1 MQSKLTIGMDIGKAQ
16 VVVACHESAF
26 AVLKM
31 ANAVPVLRRW
41 LATLPAGS
49 RLGLEATGGYH
60 EPVAELAHSLGFT
73 VYILNPKDVHHYA
86 RALGARGKTD
96 WLDAQVI
103 AAYVAEHN
111 ARLHAFVPLSADEKL
126 LRELARRRATL
137 VNAKS
142 MLQQSLRVLP
152 GFEREGRELLR
163 AMGSFADRLER
174 KLAEIA
180 ARSSE
185 RAALVKRLQTIDGV
199 GTLTSIR
206 CATLFTRVP
215 LHRSDAAV
223 AFFGLD
229 PRPHDSGQ
237 HRGRRRLS
245 KRGPSEDR
253 RLLYNAAMSA
263 IRTPTWRPLYQH
275 LRNRG
280 LASTEAI
287 IIIARRMVRIAFA
300 MYQNHSD
307 FNPRLVP
314 RPSCPT

>member
-126 LRELARRRATL
+126 VRELARQRATL

-185 RAALVKRLQTIDGV
+185 RAALVRRLQTIEGV
-199 GTLTSIR
+199 GTLTRIR

-314 RPSCPT
+314 RPSCPA